1 MAEKQFPL
9 GTAPEFRISVGH
21 EQLGGP
27 WMLGI
32 TDPGVAWSLTQQS
45 LHLGLGKTLGG
56 HDSTLCFINYCSITL
71 PIEC

>member
-1 MAEKQFPL
+1 MAEKPFPL

-21 EQLGGP
+21 ERP

-32 TDPGVAWSLTQQS
+32 TDPGVAWSLTQQL

-56 HDSTLCFINYCSITL
+56 NDRTLCFIN
-71 PIEC
+71 